1 MNDGKR
7 QPVPDVD
14 EKYLLDLLH
23 HNSDWVWEVDAQGRY
38 TWVSGVVHDLL
49 GYEPGYVI
57 GRTPFDFMP
66 PGEAERVAG
75 AFGEIVSQQRAFS
88 GLVNRNMRADGQI
101 VVLETSGIPLFND
114 KGELTGY
121 RGIDRNISN
130 LGERVLQLETI
141 YDTTPVALCMLDL
154 DGRLVMSNKAM
165 NGLLNISPE
174 EATHS
179 HFRRLMPDVWHQF
192 QDDFILAESGVDIPG
207 REIIWRD
214 RCYDTQPVA
223 LYNASNRVVGLSVTW
238 VDITA
243 RREAEQKLASANQ
256 VLQQYAQRDHLTGL
270 YNRRYMDE
278 CLLNEINQAV
288 VDGFPLSVCLADIDY
303 FKRYNDNYG
312 HQSGDNCL
320 RAVAKALVASRRRP
334 EDNVSR
340 YGGEE
345 FLVIL
350 PRTDR
355 GDALAEAE
363 HLRENINALKL
374 PHVASPTG
382 NLTISIGVAT
392 LYACESLPPDTPLHM
407 IASGLIH
414 QADTALY
421 AAKNR
426 GRNQVVAMPENAAQQ
441 PPHDAR

>member
-7 QPVPDVD
+7 QSDLPDVD
-14 EKYLLDLLH
+14 EKHLLDLLH

-114 KGELTGY
+114 RGELTGY

-165 NGLLNISPE
+165 NGLLNVSQE
-174 EATHS
+174 EAAGSLLGHI
-179 HFRRLMPDVWHQF
+179 MPDVWQQF
-192 QDDFILAESGVDIPG
+192 QDDFILSGSGVKIPG

-278 CLLNEINQAV
+278 CLMNEINQAV
-288 VDGFPLSVCLADIDY
+288 EDGFPLSVCLADIDY

-320 RAVAKALVASRRRP
+320 RAVANALVSSRRRP

-350 PRTDR
+350 PRTDQEQ
-355 GDALAEAE
+355 AMAEAE
-363 HLRENINALKL
+363 RLRENINALML
-374 PHVASPTG
+374 PHVASPTHY
-382 NLTISIGVAT
+382 LTISIGVAT
-392 LYACESLPPDTPLHM
+392 LYAGESLSPDMPLHM

-426 GRNQVVAMPENAAQQ
+426 GRNQVVAMPETPYNA
-441 PPHDAR
+441 R

>member
-7 QPVPDVD
+7 QSVPDVD
-14 EKYLLDLLH
+14 EKHLLDLLH

-75 AFGEIVSQQRAFS
+75 AFGEIVAQQRAFS

-130 LGERVLQLETI
+130 LGERVMQLETI

-165 NGLLNISPE
+165 NGLLAISQD
-174 EATHS
+174 EATDS
-179 HFRRLMPDVWHQF
+179 HLGRLMPDVWQQF
-192 QDDFILAESGVDIPG
+192 QDDFIMAESGVDIPG

-243 RREAEQKLASANQ
+243 RREAEQKLAGANQ

-278 CLLNEINQAV
+278 CLINEISHAV
-288 VDGFPLSVCLADIDY
+288 DNGFPLSVCLADIDY

-320 RAVAKALVASRRRP
+320 RAVAKALVSSRRRP

-355 GDALAEAE
+355 EEALAEAE
-363 HLRENINALKL
+363 RLRENINALNL

-382 NLTISIGVAT
+382 YLTISIGVTT
-392 LYACESLPPDTPLHM
+392 LYACKSLSLDTPLHM

-426 GRNQVVAMPENAAQQ
+426 GRNQVVAMPDNAS
-441 PPHDAR
+441 